1 MSSLIQNSQQD
12 DSYLI
17 QLRLFCPFCKKPGQ
31 YKKIYSNLL
40 KLRRHFGN
48 DHSFDS
54 ECQQVVSNLHN
65 LIRLGVLH

>member
-1 MSSLIQNSQQD
+1 MSSLIQKEYD
-12 DSYLI
+12 DSYVI

>member
-31 YKKIYSNLL
+31 YKKSYSNLL
-40 KLRRHFGN
+40 KLRLHFGN
-48 DHSFDS
+48 EHFFDLD
-54 ECQQVVSNLHN
+54 CQQVISNLHN

>member
-1 MSSLIQNSQQD
+1 MSSLIQNQQD

-48 DHSFDS
+48 DHSFDL
-54 ECQQVVSNLHN
+54 ECQQVISNLHN